1 MIFQSSVVDCTK
13 TILALDAFKNKNALQ
28 LTHDEIFW
36 KTVVNMNTRQSWTFI
51 SMFVLLYLLT
61 RILSF

>member
-13 TILALDAFKNKNALQ
+13 TILAIDAFKNKNAFQ
-28 LTHDEIFW
+28 LTHDKIFW
-36 KTVVNMNTRQSWTFI
+36 KTVVNMNTRQSWAFI